1 MSGARETRPRPREP
15 APPHALKEGGDLQ
28 GAGHQGRERSSM
40 PEVADS
46 AHTERGFGAVGEE
59 NKRER
64 GKRRETREGY
74 VEIGL
79 CAWTC
84 LSLSDME
91 LLLRLCRR
99 ADSIPWH
106 RVRLGS
112 LELLLSL

>member
-28 GAGHQGRERSSM
+28 GTGHQGRERSSM

-64 GKRRETREGY
+64 KETRDERG
-74 VEIGL
+74 VRGN
-79 CAWTC
+79 WT
-84 LSLSDME
+84 LRVDMFV
-91 LLLRLCRR
+91 LIRHGVVAPLVPTRR
-99 ADSIPWH
+99 
-106 RVRLGS
+106 
-112 LELLLSL
+112 